1 MVDNIPSIQESEGIC
16 TNYFSKT
23 KVCDDGTC
31 QTLGNGLCMVC
42 WDRRISVKSGKQY
55 KNASI
60 PSITGHLLDTFKGS
74 NKKNKP

>member
-1 MVDNIPSIQESEGIC
+1 MIEETFGIC
-16 TNYFSKT
+16 KNYFVKT
-23 KVCDDGTC
+23 KTCDDSER